1 MNRNPI
7 TSVLSS
13 SLAFVSADVGLASLD
28 LTCSALARPGFAAT
42 WEIANATCEI
52 RSTLTAIL
60 LLAREAGFT
69 GLHVVVEPT
78 GIYHKLLVRIA
89 RQLGCETSLVDAG
102 HVAKMRVVI
111 FGDRGKTDR
120 RDPRA
125 IEGVARAGRLIVD
138 RQLPETYQLLR
149 NWTTLYA
156 SAEAG
161 MIECKSRIH
170 RIIKLLFP
178 DFGFSTDFLYGE
190 SGRAVFRAF
199 AFNPHRI
206 MAERPG
212 RMLERLRKNSKIM
225 RGSVDRLRTQAQAS
239 STSTPSGRPAEF
251 LEFELKLA
259 WEELDMHVSRRA
271 QARAALEGLYDEAQQ
286 DDAQLPS
293 AEPGVISK
301 VALARLLGELG
312 PLRDFSSW
320 RQLLKMSGLNLC
332 ERKSGK
338 FVGQTKISRTGRA
351 GARAVLNQITLPL
364 VKRDR
369 LYGSYYH
376 HKREVEKMPGNKA
389 MTAVARKVLKM
400 IWGLYQSKEK
410 FDRTR
415 VFTCASQF
423 QIAA

>member
-1 MNRNPI
+1 
-7 TSVLSS
+7 
-13 SLAFVSADVGLASLD
+13 
-28 LTCSALARPGFAAT
+28 
-42 WEIANATCEI
+42 
-52 RSTLTAIL
+52 
-60 LLAREAGFT
+60 
-69 GLHVVVEPT
+69 
-78 GIYHKLLVRIA
+78 
-89 RQLGCETSLVDAG
+89 
-102 HVAKMRVVI
+102 
-111 FGDRGKTDR
+111 
-120 RDPRA
+120 
-125 IEGVARAGRLIVD
+125 
-138 RQLPETYQLLR
+138 
-149 NWTTLYA
+149 
-156 SAEAG
+156 
-161 MIECKSRIH
+161 
-170 RIIKLLFP
+170 
-178 DFGFSTDFLYGE
+178 
-190 SGRAVFRAF
+190 
-199 AFNPHRI
+199 
-206 MAERPG
+206 
-212 RMLERLRKNSKIM
+212 
-225 RGSVDRLRTQAQAS
+225 
-239 STSTPSGRPAEF
+239 
-251 LEFELKLA
+251 
-259 WEELDMHVSRRA
+259 MHVSRRA
-271 QARAALEGLYDEAQQ
+271 QARVALEGLYDEAQQ